1 MLETLYL
8 TKSKIRGRI
17 LGVLFSNPERPY
29 YLSELA
35 RQVKTSPGN
44 VRRELARFIQDGLI
58 REERKGNLVFY
69 HLNRSHALFSEIN
82 SLILKTTGIEG
93 ALQDL
98 VKKDKKIKL
107 ALLYGSFARGEEHGE
122 SDIDLLV
129 VSEGKDDDFYSKL
142 SELETRFHREIN
154 PTIYSPAE
162 FKEKLNEKGSFLAEV
177 IGNTHHILKGSLD
190 EFRKA
195 SSARSGKKT

>member
-8 TKSKIRGRI
+8 TKSKIRGRT
-17 LGVLFSNPERPY
+17 LGILFSNPERPY

-44 VRRELARFIQDGLI
+44 VRRELARFIRDGLI

-69 HLNRSHALFSEIN
+69 HLNRSHALYSEIH

-98 VKKDKKIKL
+98 VKKDKKIIL

-122 SDIDLLV
+122 SDIDLLIV
-129 VSEGKDDDFYSKL
+129 TEGKHDDFYL
-142 SELETRFHREIN
+142 DVSELETRFHREIN
-154 PTIYSPAE
+154 PTIYPPTE
-162 FKEKLNEKGSFLAEV
+162 FKEKLNEEGSFLAEV
-177 IGNTHHILKGSLD
+177 IGNTHHILKGNLD

-195 SSARSGKKT
+195 SSGRSGKKT

>member
-17 LGVLFSNPERPY
+17 LGVLFSNPERPF

-44 VRRELARFIQDGLI
+44 VRRELARFIRDGLI
-58 REERKGNLVFY
+58 REEKKGNLVFY
-69 HLNRSHALFSEIN
+69 HLNGNHALYNEIH

-93 ALQDL
+93 ALQEL

-107 ALLYGSFARGEEHGE
+107 ALLYGSFARGEERGE
-122 SDIDLLV
+122 SDVDLLIV
-129 VSEGKDDDFYSKL
+129 TEGKPTDYYLDV
-142 SELETRFHREIN
+142 SELENRFHREIN
-154 PTIYSPAE
+154 PTIYPPEE
-162 FKEKLNEKGSFLAEV
+162 FKKNLNEKGSFLAEV
-177 IGNTHHILKGSLD
+177 IGNTHRILKGNLD
-190 EFRKA
+190 EFRTTA
-195 SSARSGKKT
+195 TGRVRKKT

>member
-1 MLETLYL
+1 MLEALYL

-17 LGVLFSNPERPY
+17 LGILFSNPQKPL

-44 VRRELARFIQDGLI
+44 VRRELARFVRDGLI

-69 HLNRSHALFSEIN
+69 HLNPSHALFSEIH

-122 SDIDLLV
+122 SDIDLMI
-129 VSEGKDDDFYSKL
+129 VSEGKHDDFYSKL
-142 SELETRFHREIN
+142 NELEMRFHREIN
-154 PTIYSPAE
+154 PTIYQPSE
-162 FKEKLNEKGSFLAEV
+162 FIKKLNEKDSFFAEV
-177 IGNTHHILKGSLD
+177 INKPHRILKGKLD
-190 EFRKA
+190 EFQKA
-195 SSARSGKKT
+195 PSRRPGKKA